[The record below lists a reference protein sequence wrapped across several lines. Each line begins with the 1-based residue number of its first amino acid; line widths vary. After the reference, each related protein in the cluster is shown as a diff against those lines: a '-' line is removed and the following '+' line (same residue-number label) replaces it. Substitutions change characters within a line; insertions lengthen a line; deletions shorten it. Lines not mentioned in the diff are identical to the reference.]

1 MTSKT
6 LQDQSVVVLGGT
18 AGIGQAV
25 ARAAAAEGARVTVL
39 GRSAKAGDGIQ
50 GVAVDANDT
59 ASLAGALAQAARLS
73 PSGKIDHL
81 VITIGS
87 RTSPPPFASLQRA
100 DLEQAFG
107 TKLFAALM
115 AVQAALP
122 HLAVR
127 ASITLTSG
135 LLSRKAT
142 ATGLLRGSINAAVEA
157 AAKNLAKELAPRR
170 VNVISPGVV
179 DTEVWGAPADRQ
191 AMLAR
196 IGSGLPVGRVGT
208 PEDLAQ
214 GYLLAMIN
222 GFMTGAIID
231 IEGGGLL

>member
-25 ARAAAAEGARVTVL
+25 ARAALAAGARVTVL
-39 GRSAKAGDGIQ
+39 GRSAKTEGGLDGI
-50 GVAVDANDT
+50 AVDANDT
-59 ASLAGALAQAARLS
+59 AALSSALAQAAA
-73 PSGKIDHL
+73 GGQIDHL
-81 VITIGS
+81 IITIGS
-87 RTSPPPFASLQRA
+87 RTSPPPFALLQRA
-100 DLEQAFG
+100 DLEQGFG

-122 HLAVR
+122 HLAER

-170 VNVISPGVV
+170 VNVVSPGVV

-208 PEDLAQ
+208 PDDLAQ
-214 GYLLAMIN
+214 GYLLAMTN

>member
-1 MTSKT
+1 M
-6 LQDQSVVVLGGT
+6 VVLGGT

-25 ARAAAAEGARVTVL
+25 ARAAAAAGARVTVL
-39 GRSAKAGDGIQ
+39 GRSAKTDGSIH
-50 GVAVDANDT
+50 GIAVDANDT
-59 ASLAGALAQAARLS
+59 ASLGSALVQAADG
-73 PSGKIDHL
+73 GKIDHL

-87 RTSPPPFASLQRA
+87 RTSPPPVASLQRA
-100 DLEQAFG
+100 DLEQGFG

-122 HLAVR
+122 HLAER

-135 LLSRKAT
+135 LLSRKPT
-142 ATGLLRGSINAAVEA
+142 ATGLLRASINAAVEA

-170 VNVISPGVV
+170 VNVVSPGVV
-179 DTEVWGAPADRQ
+179 DTEVWGAPADRE

-214 GYLLAMIN
+214 GYLLAMTN
-222 GFMTGAIID
+222 GFMAGAIID
-231 IEGGGLL
+231 IDGGGLL

>member
-18 AGIGQAV
+18 TGIGQGV

-39 GRSAKAGDGIQ
+39 GRSAKAADGIR
-50 GVAVDANDT
+50 GIAVDANDT
-59 ASLAGALAQAARLS
+59 ASLAAALAQAAGA
-73 PSGKIDHL
+73 GKIDHL

-122 HLAVR
+122 YLADN

-179 DTEVWGAPADRQ
+179 DTDVWGAPADRQ

-208 PEDLAQ
+208 PDDLAQ
-214 GYLLAMIN
+214 GYLLAMTN

>member
-1 MTSKT
+1 MTSTT
-6 LQDQSVVVLGGT
+6 LQDQAVVVLGGT

-25 ARAAAAEGARVTVL
+25 ARAAAAAGARVTVL
-39 GRSAKAGDGIQ
+39 GRSAKTDGGIH
-50 GVAVDANDT
+50 GIAVDANDT
-59 ASLAGALAQAARLS
+59 ASLGSALVQAAAG
-73 PSGKIDHL
+73 GKIDHL

-100 DLEQAFG
+100 DLEQGFG

-122 HLAVR
+122 YLAAR

-135 LLSRKAT
+135 LLSRKPT
-142 ATGLLRGSINAAVEA
+142 ASGLLRASINAAVEA

-170 VNVISPGVV
+170 VNVVSPGVV
-179 DTEVWGAPADRQ
+179 DTEVWGAPADRE

-196 IGSGLPVGRVGT
+196 IGAGLPVGRVGT
-208 PEDLAQ
+208 PDDLAQ
-214 GYLLAMIN
+214 GYLLAMTN

>member
-1 MTSKT
+1 MTFKT

-25 ARAAAAEGARVTVL
+25 ARAAAAAGARVTVL
-39 GRSAKAGDGIQ
+39 GRSAKPEGGIDGI
-50 GVAVDANDT
+50 AVDANDT
-59 ASLAGALAQAARLS
+59 ASLSSALAQASKLS

-87 RTSPPPFASLQRA
+87 RSSPPPFASLQRG
-100 DLEQAFG
+100 DLEQGFG

-122 HLAVR
+122 HLAER

-135 LLSRKAT
+135 LLSRKPT
-142 ATGLLRGSINAAVEA
+142 ATGLLRASINAAVEA
-157 AAKNLAKELAPRR
+157 AGKNLAKELAPRR
-170 VNVISPGVV
+170 VNVVSPGVV
-179 DTEVWGAPADRQ
+179 DTEVWGAPADRE

-196 IGSGLPVGRVGT
+196 IGGGLPVGRVGT

-214 GYLLAMIN
+214 GYLLAMTN

-231 IEGGGLL
+231 IDGGGLL

>member
-18 AGIGQAV
+18 TGIGQGV

-39 GRSAKAGDGIQ
+39 GRSAKAADGIR
-50 GVAVDANDT
+50 GIAVDANDT
-59 ASLAGALAQAARLS
+59 ASLAAALAQAAGA
-73 PSGKIDHL
+73 GKIDHL

-122 HLAVR
+122 YLAER

-179 DTEVWGAPADRQ
+179 DTDVWGAPADRQ

-208 PEDLAQ
+208 PDDLAQ
-214 GYLLAMIN
+214 GYLLAMTN

>member
-25 ARAAAAEGARVTVL
+25 ARAALAAGARVTVL
-39 GRSAKAGDGIQ
+39 GRSAKTDGDVNGI
-50 GVAVDANDT
+50 AVDANDT
-59 ASLAGALAQAARLS
+59 ATLASALAQAAVG
-73 PSGKIDHL
+73 GKIDHL

-100 DLEQAFG
+100 DLEQGFG

-122 HLAVR
+122 HLAER

-170 VNVISPGVV
+170 VNVVSPGVV

-191 AMLAR
+191 AMLAG

-208 PEDLAQ
+208 PDDLAQ
-214 GYLLAMIN
+214 GYLLAMTN

>member
-25 ARAAAAEGARVTVL
+25 ARAALAAGARVTVL
-39 GRSAKAGDGIQ
+39 GRSAKTDGDVNGI
-50 GVAVDANDT
+50 AVDANDT
-59 ASLAGALAQAARLS
+59 ATLASALAQAAVG
-73 PSGKIDHL
+73 GKIDHL

-100 DLEQAFG
+100 DLEQGFG

-122 HLAVR
+122 HLAER

-170 VNVISPGVV
+170 VNVVSPGVV

-208 PEDLAQ
+208 PDDLAQ
-214 GYLLAMIN
+214 GYLLAMTN

>member
-25 ARAAAAEGARVTVL
+25 ARAALAAGARVTVL
-39 GRSAKAGDGIQ
+39 GRSAKTDGDVNGI
-50 GVAVDANDT
+50 AVDANDT
-59 ASLAGALAQAARLS
+59 ATLASALAQAAVG
-73 PSGKIDHL
+73 GKIDHL

-100 DLEQAFG
+100 DLEQGFG

-122 HLAVR
+122 HLAER

-170 VNVISPGVV
+170 VNVVSPGVV
-179 DTEVWGAPADRQ
+179 DTDVWGAPADRQ
-191 AMLAR
+191 AMLVR

-208 PEDLAQ
+208 PDDLAQ
-214 GYLLAMIN
+214 GYLLAMTN

>member
-6 LQDQSVVVLGGT
+6 LQDQAVVVLGGT

-25 ARAAAAEGARVTVL
+25 ARAAAAAGARVTVL
-39 GRSAKAGDGIQ
+39 GRSAKTAGGIH
-50 GVAVDANDT
+50 GIAVDANDT
-59 ASLAGALAQAARLS
+59 ASLGSALVQAAAG
-73 PSGKIDHL
+73 GKIDHL

-100 DLEQAFG
+100 DLEQGFG

-122 HLAVR
+122 HLAER

-135 LLSRKAT
+135 LLSRKPT
-142 ATGLLRGSINAAVEA
+142 ATGLLRASINAAVEA

-170 VNVISPGVV
+170 VNVVSPGVV
-179 DTEVWGAPADRQ
+179 DTEVWGTPADRE

-208 PEDLAQ
+208 PDDLAQ
-214 GYLLAMIN
+214 GYLLAMTN
-222 GFMTGAIID
+222 GFMTGAITDID
-231 IEGGGLL
+231 GGGLL

>member
-1 MTSKT
+1 MTFKT
-6 LQDQSVVVLGGT
+6 LQDQAVVVLGGT

-25 ARAAAAEGARVTVL
+25 ARAGAAAGARVTVL
-39 GRSAKAGDGIQ
+39 GRSAKAEGDIDGI
-50 GVAVDANDT
+50 AVDANDT
-59 ASLAGALAQAARLS
+59 ASLAGAFARAAGT
-73 PSGKIDHL
+73 GKIDHL

-87 RTSPPPFASLQRA
+87 RASPPPFASLQRG
-100 DLEQAFG
+100 DLEQGFG

-122 HLAVR
+122 HLAER

-135 LLSRKAT
+135 LLSRKPT
-142 ATGLLRGSINAAVEA
+142 ATGLLRASINAAVESA
-157 AAKNLAKELAPRR
+157 GKNLAKELAPRR
-170 VNVISPGVV
+170 VNVVSPGVV
-179 DTEVWGAPADRQ
+179 DTEVWGAPEDRQ

-196 IGSGLPVGRVGT
+196 IGAGLPVGRVGT

-214 GYLLAMIN
+214 GYLLAMTN

-231 IEGGGLL
+231 IDGGGLL

>member
-1 MTSKT
+1 MTSKI

-25 ARAAAAEGARVTVL
+25 AQAAAVAGARVTVL
-39 GRSAKAGDGIQ
+39 GRSGAADGAIAGI
-50 GVAVDANDT
+50 AVDANDT
-59 ASLAGALAQAARLS
+59 ASLVRAMSQAAA
-73 PSGKIDHL
+73 GGQVDHL

-87 RTSPPPFASLQRA
+87 RKSPPPFASLQRA
-100 DLEQAFG
+100 DLEQGFG

-122 HLAVR
+122 HLAAR

-135 LLSRKAT
+135 LLSRKPT
-142 ATGLLRGSINAAVEA
+142 ATGLLRASINAAVEA
-157 AAKNLAKELAPRR
+157 AARNLAKELAPRR
-170 VNVISPGVV
+170 VNVVSPGVV
-179 DTEVWGAPADRQ
+179 DTAVWGAQGDRQ

-208 PEDLAQ
+208 PDDLAQ
-214 GYLLAMIN
+214 GYLLAMTN
-222 GFMTGAIID
+222 GFMTGALID
-231 IEGGGLL
+231 IDGGGLL

>member
-18 AGIGQAV
+18 TGIGQSV

-39 GRSAKAGDGIQ
+39 GRSAKAADGIR
-50 GVAVDANDT
+50 GIAVDANDT
-59 ASLAGALAQAARLS
+59 ASLAAALAQAAGA
-73 PSGKIDHL
+73 GKIDHL

-122 HLAVR
+122 YLADN

-179 DTEVWGAPADRQ
+179 DTDVWGAPADRQ

-208 PEDLAQ
+208 PDDLAQ
-214 GYLLAMIN
+214 GYLLAMTN

>member
-18 AGIGQAV
+18 TGIGQGV

-39 GRSAKAGDGIQ
+39 GRSAKAADGIR
-50 GVAVDANDT
+50 GIAVDANDT
-59 ASLAGALAQAARLS
+59 ASLAAALAQAAGA
-73 PSGKIDHL
+73 GKIDHL

-122 HLAVR
+122 YLAEH

-179 DTEVWGAPADRQ
+179 DTDVWGAPADRQ

-208 PEDLAQ
+208 PDDLAQ
-214 GYLLAMIN
+214 GYLLAMTN

>member
-25 ARAAAAEGARVTVL
+25 ARAALAAGARVTVL
-39 GRSAKAGDGIQ
+39 GRSAKTDGDVNGI
-50 GVAVDANDT
+50 AVDANDT
-59 ASLAGALAQAARLS
+59 ATLASALAQAAVG
-73 PSGKIDHL
+73 GKIDHL

-100 DLEQAFG
+100 DLEQGFG

-122 HLAVR
+122 HLAER

-170 VNVISPGVV
+170 VNVVSPGVV

-214 GYLLAMIN
+214 GYLLAMTN

>member
-6 LQDQSVVVLGGT
+6 LQGQSVVVLGGT

-25 ARAAAAEGARVTVL
+25 ARAAAAAGANVAVL
-39 GRSAKAGDGIQ
+39 GRSARTGDGIQ
-50 GVAVDANDT
+50 GIAVDANDT
-59 ASLAGALAQAARLS
+59 VALAGALAQAAAV
-73 PSGKIDHL
+73 GKIDHL

-87 RTSPPPFASLQRA
+87 RASPPPFASLQLA
-100 DLEQAFG
+100 DLQIGFG

-122 HLAVR
+122 HLAER

-135 LLSRKAT
+135 LLSRKPT
-142 ATGLLRGSINAAVEA
+142 ATGLLRASINAAVEA
-157 AAKNLAKELAPRR
+157 AGKNLAKELAPRR
-170 VNVISPGVV
+170 VNVVSPGVV
-179 DTEVWGAPADRQ
+179 DTEVWGAPADREV
-191 AMLAR
+191 MLLR

-214 GYLLAMIN
+214 GYLLAMTN

>member
-1 MTSKT
+1 
-6 LQDQSVVVLGGT
+6 
-18 AGIGQAV
+18 
-25 ARAAAAEGARVTVL
+25 
-39 GRSAKAGDGIQ
+39 
-50 GVAVDANDT
+50 
-59 ASLAGALAQAARLS
+59 
-73 PSGKIDHL
+73 L

-87 RTSPPPFASLQRA
+87 RTSPPPFAPLQRA

-122 HLAVR
+122 YLTER

-196 IGSGLPVGRVGT
+196 IGSGLPVGRV
-208 PEDLAQ
+208 
-214 GYLLAMIN
+214 
-222 GFMTGAIID
+222 
-231 IEGGGLL
+231 

>member
-39 GRSAKAGDGIQ
+39 GRSAKAGDGID
-50 GVAVDANDT
+50 GIAVDANDT
-59 ASLAGALAQAARLS
+59 ASLAGAVAQAAVT
-73 PSGKIDHL
+73 GKIDHL

-87 RTSPPPFASLQRA
+87 RTSPPPLATLQRA
-100 DLEQAFG
+100 DLEQGFG

-122 HLAVR
+122 YLAER

-157 AAKNLAKELAPRR
+157 AGKNLAKELAPRR

-214 GYLLAMIN
+214 GYLLAMTN

>member
-18 AGIGQAV
+18 AGIGRAV
-25 ARAAAAEGARVTVL
+25 ARAAVREGARVTVL
-39 GRSAKAGDGIQ
+39 GRSAAADGGIAGI
-50 GVAVDANDT
+50 AVDANET
-59 ASLAGALAQAARLS
+59 VSLGGAMAQAAAG
-73 PSGKIDHL
+73 GKIDHL

-87 RTSPPPFASLQRA
+87 RKSPPPFASLQRD
-100 DLEQAFG
+100 DLEQGFG
-107 TKLFAALM
+107 TKLYAALM

-122 HLAVR
+122 HLAER

-135 LLSRKAT
+135 LLSRKPT
-142 ATGLLRGSINAAVEA
+142 ATGLLRASINAAVEA

-170 VNVISPGVV
+170 VNVVSPGVV
-179 DTEVWGAPADRQ
+179 DTEVWGAPADRE

-196 IGSGLPVGRVGT
+196 IGGGLPVGRVGM
-208 PEDLAQ
+208 PDDLAQ
-214 GYLLAMIN
+214 GYLLAMTN

-231 IEGGGLL
+231 IDGGGLL

>member
-1 MTSKT
+1 V
-6 LQDQSVVVLGGT
+6 Q
-18 AGIGQAV
+18 
-25 ARAAAAEGARVTVL
+25 AAAG
-39 GRSAKAGDGIQ
+39 
-50 GVAVDANDT
+50 
-59 ASLAGALAQAARLS
+59 
-73 PSGKIDHL
+73 GKIDHL

-100 DLEQAFG
+100 DLEQGFG

-122 HLAVR
+122 YLAER

-135 LLSRKAT
+135 LLSRKPT
-142 ATGLLRGSINAAVEA
+142 ASGLLRASINAAVEA

-170 VNVISPGVV
+170 VNVVSPGVV
-179 DTEVWGAPADRQ
+179 DTEVWGAPADRE

-196 IGSGLPVGRVGT
+196 IGAGLPVGRVGT
-208 PEDLAQ
+208 PDDLAQ
-214 GYLLAMIN
+214 GYLLAMTN

>member
-25 ARAAAAEGARVTVL
+25 ARAAAAAGARVTVL
-39 GRSAKAGDGIQ
+39 GRSARADDGIH

-59 ASLAGALAQAARLS
+59 ASLASAFTQAAAG
-73 PSGKIDHL
+73 GKIDHL

-87 RTSPPPFASLQRA
+87 RASPPPFASLQRA
-100 DLEQAFG
+100 DLEQGFG

-122 HLAVR
+122 HLAER

-142 ATGLLRGSINAAVEA
+142 ATGLLRASINAAVEA
-157 AAKNLAKELAPRR
+157 AGKNLAKELAPRR
-170 VNVISPGVV
+170 VNVISPGMV
-179 DTEVWGAPADRQ
+179 DTEVWGAPADRE

-214 GYLLAMIN
+214 GYLLAMTN

>member
-1 MTSKT
+1 MTSTT
-6 LQDQSVVVLGGT
+6 LQDQAVVVLGGT

-25 ARAAAAEGARVTVL
+25 ARAAAAAGARVTVL
-39 GRSAKAGDGIQ
+39 GRSAKTDGGIH
-50 GVAVDANDT
+50 GIAVDANDT
-59 ASLAGALAQAARLS
+59 ASLGSALVQAAAG
-73 PSGKIDHL
+73 GKIDHL

-100 DLEQAFG
+100 DLEQGFG

-122 HLAVR
+122 YLAER

-135 LLSRKAT
+135 LLSRKST
-142 ATGLLRGSINAAVEA
+142 ASGLLRASINAAVEA

-170 VNVISPGVV
+170 VNVVSPGVV
-179 DTEVWGAPADRQ
+179 DTEVWGAPADRE

-196 IGSGLPVGRVGT
+196 IGAGLPVGRVGT
-208 PEDLAQ
+208 PDDLAQ
-214 GYLLAMIN
+214 GYLLAMTN

>member
-1 MTSKT
+1 MTSTT
-6 LQDQSVVVLGGT
+6 LQDQAVVVLGGT

-25 ARAAAAEGARVTVL
+25 ARAAAAAGARVTVL
-39 GRSAKAGDGIQ
+39 GRSAKTDGGIH
-50 GVAVDANDT
+50 GIAVDANDT
-59 ASLAGALAQAARLS
+59 ASLGSALVQAAAG
-73 PSGKIDHL
+73 GKIDHL

-100 DLEQAFG
+100 DLEQGFG

-122 HLAVR
+122 YLAER

-135 LLSRKAT
+135 LLSRKPT
-142 ATGLLRGSINAAVEA
+142 ASGLLRASINAAVEA

-170 VNVISPGVV
+170 VNVVSPGVV
-179 DTEVWGAPADRQ
+179 DTEVWGAPADRE

-196 IGSGLPVGRVGT
+196 IGAGLPVGRVDT
-208 PEDLAQ
+208 PDDLAQ
-214 GYLLAMIN
+214 GYLLAMTN

>member
-25 ARAAAAEGARVTVL
+25 ARAALAAGARVTVL
-39 GRSAKAGDGIQ
+39 GRSAKTDGDVNGI
-50 GVAVDANDT
+50 AVDANDT
-59 ASLAGALAQAARLS
+59 ATLASALAQAAVG
-73 PSGKIDHL
+73 GKIDHL

-100 DLEQAFG
+100 DLEQGFG

-122 HLAVR
+122 HLAER

-170 VNVISPGVV
+170 VNAVSPGVV

-214 GYLLAMIN
+214 GYLLAMTN

>member
-25 ARAAAAEGARVTVL
+25 ARAAAAAGAVVTVL
-39 GRSAKAGDGIQ
+39 GRSARTGGGIQ
-50 GVAVDANDT
+50 GIAVDANDT
-59 ASLAGALAQAARLS
+59 PALTGALAQAAAG
-73 PSGKIDHL
+73 GKIDHL

-87 RTSPPPFASLQRA
+87 RTSPPPFASLQLV
-100 DLEQAFG
+100 DLQTGFG

-122 HLAVR
+122 HLAER

-135 LLSRKAT
+135 LLSRKPT
-142 ATGLLRGSINAAVEA
+142 ATGLLRASINAAVEA
-157 AAKNLAKELAPRR
+157 AGKNLAKELAPRR
-170 VNVISPGVV
+170 VNVVSPGVV
-179 DTEVWGAPADRQ
+179 DTEVWGVPAERQ
-191 AMLAR
+191 AMLTR

-214 GYLLAMIN
+214 GYLLAMTN
-222 GFMTGAIID
+222 GFMTGAVID
-231 IEGGGLL
+231 IDGGGLL

>member
-25 ARAAAAEGARVTVL
+25 ARAALAAGARVTVL
-39 GRSAKAGDGIQ
+39 GRSAKTDGDVNGI
-50 GVAVDANDT
+50 AVDANDT
-59 ASLAGALAQAARLS
+59 ATLASALAQAAVG
-73 PSGKIDHL
+73 GKIDHL

-100 DLEQAFG
+100 DLEQGFG

-122 HLAVR
+122 HLAER

-170 VNVISPGVV
+170 VNAVSPGVV

-191 AMLAR
+191 AMLAG

-208 PEDLAQ
+208 PDDLAQ
-214 GYLLAMIN
+214 GYLLAMTN

>member
-18 AGIGQAV
+18 TGIGQGV

-39 GRSAKAGDGIQ
+39 GRSAKADDGIR
-50 GVAVDANDT
+50 GIAVDANDT
-59 ASLAGALAQAARLS
+59 ASLAAALAQAAGA
-73 PSGKIDHL
+73 GKIDHL

-122 HLAVR
+122 YLADN

-179 DTEVWGAPADRQ
+179 DTDVWGAPADRQ

-208 PEDLAQ
+208 PDDLAQ
-214 GYLLAMIN
+214 GYLLAMTN

>member
-18 AGIGQAV
+18 AGIGQGV
-25 ARAAAAEGARVTVL
+25 ARAALSAGARVTVL
-39 GRSAKAGDGIQ
+39 GRSAKTEDGIA
-50 GVAVDANDT
+50 GIAVDANDT
-59 ASLAGALAQAARLS
+59 ASLASALAQAAKLS

-87 RTSPPPFASLQRA
+87 RSSPPPFASLQRS
-100 DLEQAFG
+100 DLEQGFG

-122 HLAVR
+122 HLAER

-135 LLSRKAT
+135 LLSRKPT
-142 ATGLLRGSINAAVEA
+142 ATGLLRASINAAVEA
-157 AAKNLAKELAPRR
+157 AGKNLAKELAPRR
-170 VNVISPGVV
+170 VNVVSPGVV
-179 DTEVWGAPADRQ
+179 DTEVWGAQADRQ

-208 PEDLAQ
+208 PEDLAH
-214 GYLLAMIN
+214 GYLLAMTN

>member
-1 MTSKT
+1 MTWKT
-6 LQDQSVVVLGGT
+6 LQDQSVVVLGGA
-18 AGIGQAV
+18 AGIWQGV

-39 GRSAKAGDGIQ
+39 GRSAKADDGIR
-50 GVAVDANDT
+50 GIAVDANDT
-59 ASLAGALAQAARLS
+59 ASLAAALAQAAGA
-73 PSGKIDHL
+73 GKIDHL

-122 HLAVR
+122 YLADN

-179 DTEVWGAPADRQ
+179 DTDVWGAPADRQ

-208 PEDLAQ
+208 PDDLAQ
-214 GYLLAMIN
+214 GYLLAMTN
-222 GFMTGAIID
+222 GFMSGAIID

>member
-1 MTSKT
+1 MTWKT

-18 AGIGQAV
+18 AGIGQGV

-39 GRSAKAGDGIQ
+39 GRSAKADDGIR
-50 GVAVDANDT
+50 GIAVDANDT
-59 ASLAGALAQAARLS
+59 ASLAAALAQAAGA
-73 PSGKIDHL
+73 GKIDHL

-122 HLAVR
+122 YLADN

-179 DTEVWGAPADRQ
+179 DTDVWGAPADRQ

-208 PEDLAQ
+208 PDDLAQ
-214 GYLLAMIN
+214 GYLLAMTN
-222 GFMTGAIID
+222 GFMSGAIID

>member
-1 MTSKT
+1 MTSKA

-25 ARAAAAEGARVTVL
+25 ARTAAAAGARVTVL
-39 GRSAKAGDGIQ
+39 GRSAKADGGIQ
-50 GVAVDANDT
+50 GIAVDANDT
-59 ASLAGALAQAARLS
+59 ASLVSAFAQAAHGGR
-73 PSGKIDHL
+73 IDHL

-87 RTSPPPFASLQRA
+87 RTSPPPFAALQRS
-100 DLEQAFG
+100 DLEQGFG

-122 HLAVR
+122 HLAER

-157 AAKNLAKELAPRR
+157 AGKNLAKELAPRR

-179 DTEVWGAPADRQ
+179 DTEVWGASADRE

-208 PEDLAQ
+208 PDDLAQ
-214 GYLLAMIN
+214 GYLLAMTN